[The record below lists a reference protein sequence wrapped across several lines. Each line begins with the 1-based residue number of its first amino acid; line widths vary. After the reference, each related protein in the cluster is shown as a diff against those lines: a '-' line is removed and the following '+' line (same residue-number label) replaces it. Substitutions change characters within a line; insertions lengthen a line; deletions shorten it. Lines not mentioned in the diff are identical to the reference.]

1 MRIPVD
7 RLAPQEIVYR
17 LPEPEDKWPL
27 LPVLMPA
34 GLDSRISGGKS
45 LFGVRACGHDGL
57 RPLLR
62 VLQTVPV
69 LADLALC
76 EPWGSS
82 RSSVGVVG
90 NRQRAAAHQVQ

>member
-7 RLAPQEIVYR
+7 RLALQEIVYR
-17 LPEPEDKWPL
+17 LWEPEDKWTGL
-27 LPVLMPA
+27 VPA
-34 GLDSRISGGKS
+34 GLDARISGTKS
-45 LFGVRACGHDGL
+45 LFGVRVCGHDGL

-62 VLQTVPV
+62 VLQTVVV
-69 LADLALC
+69 LGDLALS

-90 NRQRAAAHQVQ
+90 NRQRAAAYQVQ